1 MRSIKS
7 TDITHIPTLHCLI
20 RNVLYECTF
29 VFQSAKGIR
38 CRCLKTFSW
47 EKLCTTVWCV
57 PTASVL
63 FFAHAS
69 PAPSHL
75 YVAGQFMKSAVVPKP
90 YSYYL
95 KLFDKATAS
104 IANTT
109 DPEGFHPA
117 ITGTPHSVTLHFTA
131 TLHLDF
137 TVTLYFTATLHLTA
151 PSHFTATL
159 PSHFA

>member
-1 MRSIKS
+1 
-7 TDITHIPTLHCLI
+7 
-20 RNVLYECTF
+20 
-29 VFQSAKGIR
+29 
-38 CRCLKTFSW
+38 
-47 EKLCTTVWCV
+47 
-57 PTASVL
+57 
-63 FFAHAS
+63 
-69 PAPSHL
+69 
-75 YVAGQFMKSAVVPKP
+75 MKSAVVPKP